1 MTVTG
6 RSPPIGPVM
15 LPPAPLEEEVEVT
28 SPPLPVA
35 ELPPLPELALEVEDE
50 PTAALVNVSP
60 PHAPRSPSAV
70 IPHASP
76 RRPSMRP
83 SIAEGLAARP
93 NPRLDHGPS
102 GEVCGDLV
110 VY

>member
-15 LPPAPLEEEVEVT
+15 LPPAPLEEEIEVT

-35 ELPPLPELALEVEDE
+35 ELPPLPELALEVE
-50 PTAALVNVSP
+50 PTAALVNASP